1 MIVGSTAPDFSTNAF
16 VNGQIKDISL
26 QDYRG
31 KWVVLFFYSG
41 DFTFV

>member
-1 MIVGSTAPDFSTNAF
+1 MIVGSLAPDFSTNAYSSG
-16 VNGQIKDISL
+16 VIKNISL

-31 KWVVLFFYSG
+31 KWVILFFYSG